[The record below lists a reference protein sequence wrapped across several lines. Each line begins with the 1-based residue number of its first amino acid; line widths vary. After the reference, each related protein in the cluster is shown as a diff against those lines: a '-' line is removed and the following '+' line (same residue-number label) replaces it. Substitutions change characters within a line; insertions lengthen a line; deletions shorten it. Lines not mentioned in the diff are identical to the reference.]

1 MKKIFMVIKKIVVA
15 LCMLYT
21 FNLIVGKIGIIIPIN
36 LPSIV
41 VVSILGLPSILGL
54 LILYKIIM

>member
-1 MKKIFMVIKKIVVA
+1 MKKIFTIIKKIVVA

-36 LPSIV
+36 IPSIII
-41 VVSILGLPSILGL
+41 VSALGLPSILGL
-54 LILYKIIM
+54 LILYKVIV

>member
-1 MKKIFMVIKKIVVA
+1 MKKIFIVIKKIVVA

-36 LPSIV
+36 IPSIV
-41 VVSILGLPSILGL
+41 VVSLLGLPSILGL
-54 LILYKIIM
+54 LILYKIMM